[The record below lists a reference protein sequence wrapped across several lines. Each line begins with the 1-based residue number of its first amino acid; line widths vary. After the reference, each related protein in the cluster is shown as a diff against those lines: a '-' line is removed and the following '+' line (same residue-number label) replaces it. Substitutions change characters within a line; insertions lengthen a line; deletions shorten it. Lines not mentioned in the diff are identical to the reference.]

1 MSYDANS
8 IETLSFRDAVRSR
21 VAMYM
26 GSADNQ
32 GVLQCVREIITNS
45 IDEATM
51 GFCNR
56 IVVDLYDGN
65 RITVLDNGRG
75 CPFGPREDG
84 VDALEAIYTLPHSG
98 GKFNNKI
105 YQNVGGL
112 NGIGAKGT
120 ALSSDTFRAVSMRDG
135 KQCELVLKEGE
146 KVSLT
151 TGSSNNRGTFVDFT
165 PSQKVYN
172 LEPIDLKFS
181 DIKEM
186 CRNWSYLYPFL
197 TFILN
202 NHKKGEEEKVQY
214 QAKNGLLDF
223 MKTCANKPLNKTP
236 LHITMKEND
245 IEAEIVM
252 CWTGSRNEEWHV
264 FTNGLENTAGGTS
277 LTGVKTALTNY
288 FKKKSKVK
296 FLLIYF
302 EKDYSMLLAVK
313 FLSRALAT
321 KQRQK

>member
-8 IETLSFRDAVRSR
+8 IETLSFKDAVRTR

-56 IVVDLYDGN
+56 IIVDLYDGN

-75 CPFGPREDG
+75 CPFGLREDG
-84 VDALEAIYTLPHSG
+84 IDALEAIYTLPHSG

-120 ALSSDTFRAVSMRDG
+120 ALSSDIFRAVSMREG
-135 KQCELVLKEGE
+135 KQGELVLKEGQ
-146 KVSLT
+146 KVSLIT
-151 TGSSNNRGTFVDFT
+151 SDSNSRGTFVDFT

-172 LEPIDLKFS
+172 LEPIELKFS

-197 TFILN
+197 TFVLN
-202 NHKKGEEEKVQY
+202 NHKK
-214 QAKNGLLDF
+214 
-223 MKTCANKPLNKTP
+223 
-236 LHITMKEND
+236 
-245 IEAEIVM
+245 
-252 CWTGSRNEEWHV
+252 
-264 FTNGLENTAGGTS
+264 
-277 LTGVKTALTNY
+277 
-288 FKKKSKVK
+288 
-296 FLLIYF
+296 
-302 EKDYSMLLAVK
+302 
-313 FLSRALAT
+313 
-321 KQRQK
+321 